1 MQKKRGAEEAGVED
15 ELEERTKRKMQKDP
29 GSSSDMQPPS
39 HPDPNEV
46 GMQAP
51 AGEDDTLKTH
61 SEDVEMSSARGSK
74 RSAEE
79 SGCRGGAQQVQELAF
94 GTAAH
99 RLTYN
104 L

>member
-1 MQKKRGAEEAGVED
+1 MNLKNG
-15 ELEERTKRKMQKDP
+15 RKGKCRKIQAVRQ
-29 GSSSDMQPPS
+29 SCNPPS

-61 SEDVEMSSARGSK
+61 SEDIEMSSARGPK
-74 RSAEE
+74 RSGEE
-79 SGCRGGAQQVQELAF
+79 GGCRGGAQQVQELAF

-99 RLTYN
+99 RSIYN